1 MPDDSGAQMTLE
13 KQAAFAKRMTAHMGR
28 EVARSTVSRW
38 ADAGRIV
45 MDGKLVNVEA
55 SLAQLNGTQGAR
67 QDVSDRHAQE
77 AVEKTTAPIVGG
89 QGVQPTADLSMDK
102 ARRVRAVAEARIKH
116 AQAEITEAE
125 RDEVVGRLIQK
136 EVVDFVLNDY
146 SATLRSLLETFADR
160 IAPVIYPLQTLE
172 ETHAALDEAAE
183 SILVEMAE
191 TMKRRERQ
199 HKET

>member
-1 MPDDSGAQMTLE
+1 MTLE
-13 KQAAFAKRMTAHMGR
+13 TRAAFARRMSEHMGR
-28 EVARSTVSRW
+28 EVNRSTVSRW

-45 MDGKLVNVEA
+45 LDGDQVNVEA
-55 SLAQLNGTQGAR
+55 SLALLMGTQGGR
-67 QDVSDRHAQE
+67 QDVADRHARE
-77 AVEKTTAPIVGG
+77 AAEKAAAPIVGG
-89 QGVQPTADLSMDK
+89 NGGQPVQPAADLSMEK
-102 ARRVRAVAEARIKH
+102 ARRVRAVAEARIK
-116 AQAEITEAE
+116 AAEAEIREAE

-146 SATLRSLLETFADR
+146 SATLRGLMETFADR
-160 IAPVIYPLQTLE
+160 IAPIIYPLQTLE

-191 TMKRRERQ
+191 TMKRRQRQ

>member
-1 MPDDSGAQMTLE
+1 MTTE
-13 KQAAFAKRMTAHMGR
+13 TRADFARRMSQHMGR
-28 EVARSTVSRW
+28 AVNRSTVTRW
-38 ADAGRIV
+38 AESGRIV
-45 MDGKLVNVEA
+45 LDGDRVNVEA
-55 SLAQLNGTQGAR
+55 SLELLKGTQGGR
-67 QDVSDRHAQE
+67 SDVSDRHAIE
-77 AVEKTTAPIVGG
+77 AAEKATAPIVGG
-89 QGVQPTADLSMDK
+89 NGGQSAPAAADLSMEK
-102 ARRVRAVAEARIKH
+102 ARRVRAVAEARIK
-116 AQAEITEAE
+116 AAEAEIRESE
-125 RDEVVGRLIQK
+125 RDEVVGKLIQK

-199 HKET
+199 HKEP

>member
-1 MPDDSGAQMTLE
+1 MTTE
-13 KQAAFAKRMTAHMGR
+13 SQAAFARRMAGHMGR
-28 EVARSTVSRW
+28 AVNRSTVKRW

-45 MDGKLVNVEA
+45 MDGDLVDVEA
-55 SLAQLNGTQGAR
+55 SLAQLGGTQGGR
-67 QDVSDRHAQE
+67 QDVADRHAQE
-77 AVEKTTAPIVGG
+77 AAEKVTAGQHSPQAGQPGG
-89 QGVQPTADLSMDK
+89 DLSMDK
-102 ARRVRAVAEARIKH
+102 ARRVRAVAEARIK
-116 AQAEITEAE
+116 AAEAEIREAE

>member
-1 MPDDSGAQMTLE
+1 MAS
-13 KQAAFAKRMTAHMGR
+13 HMGR
-28 EVARSTVSRW
+28 EVNRSTVKRW
-38 ADAGRIV
+38 ADSGRIV
-45 MDGKLVNVEA
+45 MDGDLVDVEA
-55 SLAQLNGTQGAR
+55 SLAQLGGTQGGR
-67 QDVSDRHAQE
+67 QDVADRHAQE
-77 AVEKTTAPIVGG
+77 AAEKATAPIVGG
-89 QGVQPTADLSMDK
+89 NGGQGAQPAGDLSMDK

-116 AQAEITEAE
+116 AEAEIREAE

>member
-1 MPDDSGAQMTLE
+1 MTTE
-13 KQAAFAKRMTAHMGR
+13 TQAAFGRRMASHMGR
-28 EVARSTVSRW
+28 EVNRSTVKRW

-45 MDGKLVNVEA
+45 MVGDLVDVEA
-55 SLAQLNGTQGAR
+55 SLAQLPGTQGGR
-67 QDVSDRHAQE
+67 QDVADRHAQE
-77 AVEKTTAPIVGG
+77 AAEKATAPIVGG
-89 QGVQPTADLSMDK
+89 QGAQPAGDLSMDK

-116 AQAEITEAE
+116 AEAEIREAE
-125 RDEVVGRLIQK
+125 RDEVVGKLIQK

>member
-1 MPDDSGAQMTLE
+1 MTTE
-13 KQAAFAKRMTAHMGR
+13 TRAAFARRMAGHMGR
-28 EVARSTVSRW
+28 AVNRSTVKRW

-45 MDGKLVNVEA
+45 MAGDLVDVEA
-55 SLAQLNGTQGAR
+55 SLAQLGGTQGGR
-67 QDVSDRHAQE
+67 QDVADRHAQE
-77 AVEKTTAPIVGG
+77 AAEKATAPIVGG
-89 QGVQPTADLSMDK
+89 NGGQPAQPAGDLSMDK
-102 ARRVRAVAEARIKH
+102 ARRVRAVAEARIK
-116 AQAEITEAE
+116 AAEAEIREAE

-172 ETHAALDEAAE
+172 ETHVALDEAAE